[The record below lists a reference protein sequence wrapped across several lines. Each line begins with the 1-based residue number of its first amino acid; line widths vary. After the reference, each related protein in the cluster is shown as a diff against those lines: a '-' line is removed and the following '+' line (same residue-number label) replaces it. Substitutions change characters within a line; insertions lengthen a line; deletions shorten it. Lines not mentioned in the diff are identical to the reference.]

1 MPTLLMNK
9 SNTGT
14 RWKPSPAIKASAALH
29 LGAVAALGVGV
40 AWPWTVGTLVA
51 NHALL
56 TAAGL
61 WPRST
66 MLGANMHHLSQKAC
80 DANQIAITIDDGPHP
95 QVTPAVL
102 DILEASNVKV
112 SFFCVGRAIETYP
125 QLAREMVMR
134 GHGIENHSYTHP
146 HHFSLLGVNAL
157 KTEISKA
164 QDAIFHT
171 TGYQPRYFRAPAGLR
186 SPLLDPV
193 LQNLNLELVSWTR
206 RGFDTITQDP
216 DKVRK
221 RLEHKLQAGDI
232 LLLHDGNYAMTSLG
246 QPVILEVLPKL
257 LNKVKNSGLQAV
269 SLNYAFNNTTPAL
282 SG

>member
-1 MPTLLMNK
+1 MNK
-9 SNTGT
+9 SYTSA
-14 RWKPSPAIKASAALH
+14 RWKPSPAIKTSAAIH
-29 LGAVAALGVGV
+29 LGAVAALGFGIP
-40 AWPWTVGTLVA
+40 WPWAVGTLVA

-66 MLGANMHHLSQKAC
+66 MLGSNMRHLSSKAR
-80 DANQIAITIDDGPHP
+80 AAKQVTITIDDGPHP

-102 DILEASNVKV
+102 DILDASNVKA
-112 SFFCVGRAIETYP
+112 SFFCVGRAVEAYP

-134 GHGIENHSYTHP
+134 GHSIENHSYAHP
-146 HHFSLLGVNAL
+146 HHFSLMGINAL

-164 QDAIFHT
+164 QDAIFQT

-193 LQNLNLELVSWTR
+193 LQNLDLKLVSWTR
-206 RGFDTITQDP
+206 RGFDTVTQDP

-232 LLLHDGNYAMTSLG
+232 LLLHDGNCAMTSWG

-257 LNKVKNSGLQAV
+257 LDKLKNSGLQAV
-269 SLNYAFNNTTPAL
+269 SLNYAF
-282 SG
+282 